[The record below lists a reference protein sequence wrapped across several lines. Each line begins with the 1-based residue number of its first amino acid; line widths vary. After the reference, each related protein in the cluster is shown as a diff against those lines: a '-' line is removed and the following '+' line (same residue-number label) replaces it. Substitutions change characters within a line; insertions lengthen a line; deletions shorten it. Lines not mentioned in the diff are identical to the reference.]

1 MTTGIKISVGVGELI
16 DKITILEIKQSKIS
30 KPEKLKNINHE
41 LSLLNQERSQLGA
54 KSGLAVLEEAL
65 KEINLKLWG
74 IEDEIRLCESR
85 GQFDEVFIELARSVY
100 ITNDKRCEVKSKIN
114 ELFDSEVIEEK
125 SYEPYVIS

>member
-16 DKITILEIKQSKIS
+16 DKITILEIKQGKIS

-54 KSGLAVLEEAL
+54 KSGLAVLEESL

-125 SYEPYVIS
+125 SYEPYEVS